1 MNLKRLKNYLV
12 ITLMAL
18 APNVASA
25 VTSASSISTKKQTL
39 FSSASHMATPYRIPA
54 IATLKNGT
62 ILTIADHR
70 PSGYDVGANS
80 NNGKVDIYAR
90 IGSIDPNGNYTWTAN
105 NDIVNYTGSDKI
117 QIANGDSSYGYG
129 DAAVVVDSESGE
141 VLLLCV
147 GATKGHKYGA
157 NNSAEGYDCVRF
169 TGSADGKT
177 WTMDNTKLT
186 SKVKSAVNTSITE
199 FFFASGRL
207 LQSTKIK
214 VGTHYRIYGAILA
227 YQSGDKNF
235 VVYSDDFGKKWTR
248 LGSSTSCCQGGNEA
262 KLVELDNGDLILSSR
277 TGGGRYYNVFTYSDK
292 TNWASGSWE
301 YTGKPSS
308 SWFSDP
314 EVKAELSD
322 GSSCNGEFIL
332 YKGVTRKSDN
342 AKVDILLQSLP
353 TGSNRSK
360 VSVYY
365 QEINSSSTPTAKTIA
380 KNWTKG
386 IEVDDAESAYST
398 MTILPNGE
406 IGFLY
411 EDEYFTSN
419 SSDNKK
425 DGCAP
430 GGTSNIVY
438 VPLTV
443 SEITGGA
450 YTYVAENGEPVVP
463 TVATPSITPNG
474 GTIFKE
480 EAITLSCNTKDATIY
495 YTIDDT
501 EPTVSSTK
509 YEGEFTLSAS
519 ATVRAIAV
527 KEGCNDSQVASATYT
542 VVDNDKTKVRFKNV
556 QKNGTVYYF
565 TYDATN
571 GLGLTTN
578 ENDAT
583 LYARGNGTTN
593 GTYTFQTPDGNY
605 LIFSGRDLSDSNNR
619 GYNSGKGF
627 LTSYES
633 AKCDLTVATMVAG
646 GKVESFT
653 GSYVTITGQRDFT
666 TKESWFQSTVVQE
679 QAYFVIT
686 SDGKFDGATDPYFN
700 DTYSSAFVIEE
711 VVVEEPEPAVAAP
724 VFSLPS
730 GTYEE
735 GTELTISCPT
745 EGARIFL
752 TIDGTTPTEESGEI
766 PNGFTTKL
774 YSSMAISAIAILDGE
789 CSEVVTYEYLIG
801 DIETVATPRI
811 YPNGGEIEEGTEIA
825 ISCDTQGATIYY
837 SIDGSEP
844 NIEYET
850 AFTLTEAAT
859 VRAIAKKQYWN
870 NSEEATASFTIKQN
884 VVETIATPVITPD
897 GGEVE
902 AGAMISIT
910 CETVGVTIYYSI
922 NGSEPGRVYTGP
934 FALTEST
941 TVRAIAKK
949 TGWNNSE
956 EVTATFT
963 VIEEDNEEDGL
974 RTINITLEKG
984 VLGGISRYA
993 TTFSA
998 PYNVEIPSG
1007 VDKYIVTNTATS
1019 IIILNRSYGDV
1030 IPANQG
1036 VVLVSKYKSEIE
1048 IKEIDEE
1055 VSTAAWRKNKLMNTA
1070 DGAIVAQS
1078 GFYVFGKDSKGV
1090 MEFTQAEV
1098 GSTIEANKAY
1108 LQIGGT
1114 SIRAFALGLD
1124 DDPDV
1129 SGIEDVNA
1137 EDAEVEYYNLQGVKV
1152 ENPEKGIYI
1161 MKQGGKTSKVVL

>member
-12 ITLMAL
+12 ITLLAL
-18 APNVASA
+18 VGISASASTSSLNVAG
-25 VTSASSISTKKQTL
+25 TKQVL
-39 FSSASHMATPYRIPA
+39 FSTAEDGKHPYRIPA
-54 IATLKNGT
+54 IATLLNSD
-62 ILTIADHR
+62 ILAISDYR
-70 PSGYDVGANS
+70 PCNKDVG
-80 NNGKVDIYAR
+80 NGDVDIYAK
-90 IGSIDPNGNYTWTAN
+90 ISKDNGATWIPSTKTPGKSGGLKIADGS
-105 NDIVNYTGSDKI
+105 
-117 QIANGDSSYGYG
+117 SSNGYG
-129 DAAVVVDSESGE
+129 DAAVVVDRESGD
-141 VLLLCV
+141 VLVICVAGNVVFSDGSSSSHNKMARIRAEFNKSTGELSWGSPEDVTTTFFDNLLPD
-147 GATKGHKYGA
+147 AY
-157 NNSAEGYDCVRF
+157 
-169 TGSADGKT
+169 
-177 WTMDNTKLT
+177 TMFM
-186 SKVKSAVNTSITE
+186 A
-199 FFFASGRL
+199 AGRMI
-207 LQSTKIK
+207 QSTKVK
-214 VGTHYRIYGAILA
+214 VGSHYRVYGALLVR
-227 YQSGDKNF
+227 QNKNWLSKENVNY
-235 VVYSDDFGKKWTR
+235 VVYSDDFGKSWSI
-248 LGSSTSCCQGGNEA
+248 LGGGSCISSADEA
-262 KLVELDNGDLILSSR
+262 KVEELPNGDIVISSR
-277 TGGGRYYNVFTYSDK
+277 MKGGRYYNVFNFSNLNNAT
-292 TNWASGSWE
+292 GSWN
-301 YTGKPSS
+301 GSS
-308 SWFSDP
+308 SYTFKSNC
-314 EVKAELSD
+314 EAT
-322 GSSCNGEFIL
+322 NGELLL
-332 YKGVTRKSDN
+332 YKNVTKKDGT
-342 AKVDILLQSLP
+342 KCHLLFQSLP
-353 TGSNRSK
+353 TASSRGDVSIFYKEISTDETEQYQTSDFTSSNAW
-360 VSVYY
+360 
-365 QEINSSSTPTAKTIA
+365 SSAFQVESG
-380 KNWTKG
+380 N
-386 IEVDDAESAYST
+386 SAYST
-398 MTILPNGE
+398 MTILKNGE
-406 IGFLY
+406 IGFMY
-411 EDEYFTSN
+411 EDDYTTSTYGGG
-419 SSDNKK
+419 
-425 DGCAP
+425 GCE
-430 GGTSNIVY
+430 IVY
-438 VPLTV
+438 VPLKV

-450 YTYVAENGEPVVP
+450 YTYVADVAET
-463 TVATPSITPNG
+463 TVATPVITPNG
-474 GTIFKE
+474 GEIEAGTTIS
-480 EAITLSCNTKDATIY
+480 ISCATEGATIY
-495 YTIDDT
+495 YSTNGA
-501 EPTVSSTK
+501 EPTTV
-509 YEGEFTLSAS
+509 YSAPFALNNV
-519 ATVRAIAV
+519 ATVKAV
-527 KEGCNDSQVASATYT
+527 AKKEGWNDSEIAAASFTIKQEVVEPEEPTQPSTPAVA
-542 VVDNDKTKVRFKNV
+542 KFRIKNV
-556 QKNGTVYYF
+556 QKDGKVFYF
-565 TYDATN
+565 TYSATD
-571 GLGLTTN
+571 GIGLTADVEQAAQYTRKTVN
-578 ENDAT
+578 EANGV
-583 LYARGNGTTN
+583 YA
-593 GTYTFQTPDGNY
+593 FQVEDGSY
-605 LIFSGRDLSDSNNR
+605 LIW
-619 GYNSGKGF
+619 SGKGED
-627 LTSYES
+627 YPGYYDGKGYVAES
-633 AKCDLTVATMVAG
+633 EYDAAKCDLTVAPMVAG
-646 GKVESFT
+646 GNVESFEGT
-653 GSYVTITGQRDFT
+653 YYTIMGEREGR
-666 TKESWFQSTVVQE
+666 KSWGKAKIEDV
-679 QAYFVIT
+679 YFVIKNDMT
-686 SDGKFDGATDPYFN
+686 FSAGMDPYFN
-700 DTYSSAFVIEE
+700 DTFSSAFLIEE
-711 VVVEEPEPAVAAP
+711 VVEEPEPAVAAP

-801 DIETVATPRI
+801 DIETMATPRI
-811 YPNGGEIEEGTEIA
+811 YPNGGEIEEGTEIT

-1070 DGAIVAQS
+1070 DGAIEAQS

-1090 MEFTQAEV
+1090 MKFTQAEV
-1098 GSTIEANKAY
+1098 GSSIEANKAY

-1129 SGIEDVNA
+1129 SGIEDVNVN
-1137 EDAEVEYYNLQGVKV
+1137 DGEVEYYNLQGVKV

>member
-1 MNLKRLKNYLV
+1 MKLKNLINYLV

-25 VTSASSISTKKQTL
+25 STSTLNVVGTKQVL
-39 FSSASHMATPYRIPA
+39 FSTSEDGSHPYRIPA
-54 IATLKNGT
+54 IATLINGD
-62 ILTIADHR
+62 ILAISDYR
-70 PSGYDVGANS
+70 PCNKDVG
-80 NNGKVDIYAR
+80 NGEVDIYAKVSKDNGASWTPSTR
-90 IGSIDPNGNYTWTAN
+90 TPGKSGGLKIADGS
-105 NDIVNYTGSDKI
+105 
-117 QIANGDSSYGYG
+117 SSNGYG
-129 DAAVVVDSESGE
+129 DAAVVVDSESGD
-141 VLLLCV
+141 VLVVCV
-147 GATKGHKYGA
+147 AGNVVYSNGTSSKHNKMAQIRATFNKT
-157 NNSAEGYDCVRF
+157 
-169 TGSADGKT
+169 TGELNWQAPEDKT
-177 WTMDNTKLT
+177 
-186 SKVKSAVNTSITE
+186 SE
-199 FFFASGRL
+199 FFKGDLSGAYTMFMAAGKMV
-207 LQSTKIK
+207 QSTKVK
-214 VGTHYRIYGAILA
+214 VGTHYRIYGALLV
-227 YQSGDKNF
+227 KNKGNY
-235 VVYSDDFGKKWTR
+235 VVYSDNFGESWSI
-248 LGSSTSCCQGGNEA
+248 LGGACCSSGDEA
-262 KLVELDNGDLILSSR
+262 KVEELPNGDIVLSSR
-277 TGGGRYYNVFTYSDK
+277 KKGGRYFNVFNFSNLNNATGSWSGG
-292 TNWASGSWE
+292 TSGSS
-301 YTGKPSS
+301 YTFKSNC
-308 SWFSDP
+308 
-314 EVKAELSD
+314 EAT
-322 GSSCNGEFIL
+322 NGELLL
-332 YKGVTRKSDN
+332 YKNVTKKDGT
-342 AKVDILLQSLP
+342 ICHLLLQSLP
-353 TGSNRSK
+353 TASSRGD
-360 VSVYY
+360 VSIFYK
-365 QEINSSSTPTAKTIA
+365 EISTDETKQYKNTDFTSGWSSAFQVESG
-380 KNWTKG
+380 N
-386 IEVDDAESAYST
+386 SAYST
-398 MTILPNGE
+398 MTILENDE
-406 IGFLY
+406 IGFMY
-411 EDEYFTSN
+411 EDDYTTSTYGGG
-419 SSDNKK
+419 
-425 DGCAP
+425 GCE
-430 GGTSNIVY
+430 IVY
-438 VPLTV
+438 VPLKV
-443 SEITGGA
+443 SEITGGN
-450 YTYVAENGEPVVP
+450 YVYDASALVE
-463 TVATPSITPNG
+463 TVATPVISPNG
-474 GTIFKE
+474 GYVYE
-480 EAITLSCNTKDATIY
+480 SQAITLSSATEGAKIY
-495 YTIDDT
+495 YTIDGT
-501 EPTVSSTK
+501 EPTENSTL
-509 YEGEFTLSAS
+509 YTGAFTLSTS
-519 ATVRAIAV
+519 ATVKAIAV
-527 KEGCNDSQVASATYT
+527 KEDCNNSAVASSAFNVLKDGSTLTIQY
-542 VVDNDKTKVRFKNV
+542 RFKNV
-556 QKNGTVYYF
+556 QKNNGTVYYF

-571 GLGLTTN
+571 GIGLSTN
-578 ENDAT
+578 VNDAA
-583 LYARGNGTTN
+583 LYTRGNGTKS

-605 LIFSGRDLSDSNNR
+605 LIFSGRDLSDENNR

-633 AKCDLTVATMVAG
+633 EKCDLTVAAMVAG
-646 GKVESFT
+646 GNVESFT

-666 TKESWFQSTVVQE
+666 KKGWITSTTTQE
-679 QAYFVIT
+679 QAYFVIK
-686 SDGKFDGATDPYFN
+686 SDGKFDGATEPYFS
-700 DTYSSAFVIEE
+700 DSYSSAFVIEE
-711 VVVEEPEPAVAAP
+711 IVTITEPEVKVAAP

-730 GTYEE
+730 GTYEK
-735 GTELTISCPT
+735 GVELTISCPT
-745 EGARIFL
+745 EGARIF
-752 TIDGTTPTEESGEI
+752 IAEAGTTPTAESIEI
-766 PNGFTTKL
+766 PNGYTSKL

-811 YPNGGEIEEGTEIA
+811 YPNGGEIEEGTEIT

-844 NIEYET
+844 SIEYET

-963 VIEEDNEEDGL
+963 VIEEDEEEDGL
-974 RTINITLEKG
+974 RTINVTLEKG
-984 VLGGISRYA
+984 ILGGISRYA

-998 PYNVEIPSG
+998 PYNVQLPSG

-1019 IIILNRSYGDV
+1019 IITLNRSYGDV

-1090 MEFTQAEV
+1090 MKFTQAEV

-1124 DDPDV
+1124 DDPDI
-1129 SGIEDVNA
+1129 SGIEDVNVN
-1137 EDAEVEYYNLQGVKV
+1137 DGEVEYYNLQGVKV
-1152 ENPEKGIYI
+1152 ENPEKGVYI

>member
-235 VVYSDDFGKKWTR
+235 VVYSDDFGKNWTR

-653 GSYVTITGQRDFT
+653 GSYVTITGLRDFT
-666 TKESWFQSTVVQE
+666 KKVLFTSTTTQK

-686 SDGKFDGATDPYFN
+686 PDGKFNGADDPYFN
-700 DTYSSAFVIEE
+700 DSYSSAFLIEE
-711 VVVEEPEPAVAAP
+711 VVVEPEVKKVAAP

-735 GTELTISCPT
+735 GTLLTITCAT
-745 EGARIFL
+745 EGARIFV
-752 TIDGTTPTEESGEI
+752 TDDGTTPTAESIEV
-766 PNGFTTKL
+766 PNGFSFEL
-774 YSSMAISAIAILDGE
+774 GVSMTINAIAILDGE
-789 CSEVVTYEYLIG
+789 CSEVVTYEYVIEEKPEVVV
-801 DIETVATPRI
+801 ETVATPMI
-811 YPNGGEIEEGTEIA
+811 IPYGGEIESDTEIR
-825 ISCDTQGATIYY
+825 IICNTEGATIHYTT
-837 SIDGSEP
+837 DGTGPTEDSP
-844 NIEYET
+844 VYDGP
-850 AFTLTEAAT
+850 FTLEEDAT
-859 VRAIAKKQYWN
+859 VKAIAVK
-870 NSEEATASFTIKQN
+870 E
-884 VVETIATPVITPD
+884 
-897 GGEVE
+897 
-902 AGAMISIT
+902 
-910 CETVGVTIYYSI
+910 
-922 NGSEPGRVYTGP
+922 
-934 FALTEST
+934 
-941 TVRAIAKK
+941 
-949 TGWNNSE
+949 GWNNSA
-956 EVTATFT
+956 VVSVNFT
-963 VIEEDNEEDGL
+963 VKVVEPELHSWAVNVVGGKMNG
-974 RTINITLEKG
+974 RT
-984 VLGGISRYA
+984 RYMA
-993 TTFSA
+993 PVSA
-998 PYNVEIPSG
+998 PCNIELPNNVKAYYVKNYTSN
-1007 VDKYIVTNTATS
+1007 NTTLTRIWSS
-1019 IIILNRSYGDV
+1019 II
-1030 IPANQG
+1030 PAYQG
-1036 VVLVSKYKSEIE
+1036 VILEASAEGEIT
-1048 IKEIDEE
+1048 I
-1055 VSTAAWRKNKLMNTA
+1055 TAAEEWATPARMSNNKLVDTA
-1070 DGAIVAQS
+1070 DGPVVLESDA
-1078 GFYVFGKDSKGV
+1078 YVFEKNSSTGSMTFYKKTAGTTIPQNSCYLVKSGSLFPSILSIDFDEDS
-1090 MEFTQAEV
+1090 EF
-1098 GSTIEANKAY
+1098 
-1108 LQIGGT
+1108 
-1114 SIRAFALGLD
+1114 
-1124 DDPDV
+1124 
-1129 SGIEDVNA
+1129 SGINDVNA

>member
-235 VVYSDDFGKKWTR
+235 VVYSDDFGKNWTR

-700 DTYSSAFVIEE
+700 DTFSSAFLIEE

-752 TIDGTTPTEESGEI
+752 IADSTDPNSETVEI
-766 PNGFTTKL
+766 PNPFTIQLAESMILNAFTVVDEN
-774 YSSMAISAIAILDGE
+774 YSELVTVNYI
-789 CSEVVTYEYLIG
+789 VVNKM
-801 DIETVATPRI
+801 VAPTI
-811 YPNGGEIEEGTEIA
+811 DPNGGEITEDTEIA
-825 ISCDTQGATIYY
+825 ISCADYEATIHYT
-837 SIDGSEP
+837 IDGAEP
-844 NIEYET
+844 TEESPVYDGP
-850 AFTLTEAAT
+850 FTLNGDAT
-859 VRAIAKKQYWN
+859 VKAIAVKDGYA
-870 NSEEATASFTIKQN
+870 NSD
-884 VVETIATPVITPD
+884 VVSA
-897 GGEVE
+897 
-902 AGAMISIT
+902 
-910 CETVGVTIYYSI
+910 
-922 NGSEPGRVYTGP
+922 N
-934 FALTEST
+934 
-941 TVRAIAKK
+941 
-949 TGWNNSE
+949 
-956 EVTATFT
+956 FT
-963 VIEEDNEEDGL
+963 VKAVL
-974 RTINITLEKG
+974 RTITVNTIKG
-984 VLGGISRYA
+984 KMNGQTRYM

-998 PYNVEIPSG
+998 PFATTMPSNVS
-1007 VDKYIVTNTATS
+1007 VYIVKKVVSTTTYLSRIYSN
-1019 IIILNRSYGDV
+1019 N
-1030 IPANQG
+1030 IPAYTG
-1036 VVLVSKYKSEIE
+1036 VVLRSSKAGEFTITE
-1048 IKEIDEE
+1048 ADEDARLANINGNILID
-1055 VSTAAWRKNKLMNTA
+1055 TA
-1070 DGAIVAQS
+1070 DGEVELTNDNAYTFGVNNRNVLA
-1078 GFYVFGKDSKGV
+1078 FYSNEAGV
-1090 MEFTQAEV
+1090 TVPQY
-1098 GSTIEANKAY
+1098 SAY
-1108 LQIGGT
+1108 FVLDGAKSASVLT
-1114 SIRAFALGLD
+1114 LSFD
-1124 DDPDV
+1124 DDPEV

>member
-235 VVYSDDFGKKWTR
+235 VVYSDDFGKNWTR

-438 VPLTV
+438 VPLKV

-450 YTYVAENGEPVVP
+450 YTYVADVAE
-463 TVATPSITPNG
+463 TIVATPVITPNG
-474 GTIFKE
+474 GEIEAGTTIS
-480 EAITLSCNTKDATIY
+480 ISCATEGATIY
-495 YTIDDT
+495 YSTNGA
-501 EPTVSSTK
+501 EPTTV
-509 YEGEFTLSAS
+509 YSAPFALNNV
-519 ATVRAIAV
+519 ATVKAV
-527 KEGCNDSQVASATYT
+527 AKKEGWNDSEIAAASFTIKQEVVEPEEPTQPSTPAVA
-542 VVDNDKTKVRFKNV
+542 KFRIKNV
-556 QKNGTVYYF
+556 QKDGKVFYF
-565 TYDATN
+565 TYSATD
-571 GLGLTTN
+571 GIGLTADVEQAAQYTRKTVN
-578 ENDAT
+578 EANGV
-583 LYARGNGTTN
+583 YA
-593 GTYTFQTPDGNY
+593 FQVEDGSY
-605 LIFSGRDLSDSNNR
+605 LIW
-619 GYNSGKGF
+619 SGKGED
-627 LTSYES
+627 YPGYYDGKGYVAES
-633 AKCDLTVATMVAG
+633 EYDAAKCDLTVAPMVAG
-646 GKVESFT
+646 GNVESFEGT
-653 GSYVTITGQRDFT
+653 YYTIMGEREGR
-666 TKESWFQSTVVQE
+666 KSWGKAKIEDV
-679 QAYFVIT
+679 YFVIKNDMT
-686 SDGKFDGATDPYFN
+686 FSAGMDPYFN
-700 DTYSSAFVIEE
+700 DTFSSAFLIEE
-711 VVVEEPEPAVAAP
+711 VVEEPEPAVAAP

-735 GTELTISCPT
+735 GTEITITCPT
-745 EGARIFL
+745 EGARIFV
-752 TIDGTTPTEESGEI
+752 TDDGTTPTIESIEV
-766 PNGFTTKL
+766 PNGFSFEL
-774 YSSMAISAIAILDGE
+774 GGSMTINAIAVVDE
-789 CSEVVTYEYLIG
+789 NYSEVVTLEYLIQEKQEEP
-801 DIETVATPRI
+801 IVETVATPTI
-811 YPNGGEIEEGTEIA
+811 IPYGGEIDSETAIRIICNTE
-825 ISCDTQGATIYY
+825 GATIHYTT
-837 SIDGSEP
+837 DGTEP
-844 NIEYET
+844 TEESSVYDDS
-850 AFTLTEAAT
+850 FTLDGDAT
-859 VRAIAKKQYWN
+859 VKAIAVK
-870 NSEEATASFTIKQN
+870 E
-884 VVETIATPVITPD
+884 
-897 GGEVE
+897 
-902 AGAMISIT
+902 
-910 CETVGVTIYYSI
+910 
-922 NGSEPGRVYTGP
+922 
-934 FALTEST
+934 
-941 TVRAIAKK
+941 
-949 TGWNNSE
+949 GWNNSA
-956 EVTATFT
+956 VVSVNFT
-963 VIEEDNEEDGL
+963 VKVVEPELHSWAVNVVGGKMNG
-974 RTINITLEKG
+974 RT
-984 VLGGISRYA
+984 RYMA
-993 TTFSA
+993 PFSA
-998 PYNVEIPSG
+998 PCNIELPNNVKAYYVKNYTSN
-1007 VDKYIVTNTATS
+1007 NTTLTRIWSS
-1019 IIILNRSYGDV
+1019 II
-1030 IPANQG
+1030 PAYQG
-1036 VVLVSKYKSEIE
+1036 VILEASAEGEIT
-1048 IKEIDEE
+1048 I
-1055 VSTAAWRKNKLMNTA
+1055 TAAEEWATPARMSNNKLVDTA
-1070 DGAIVAQS
+1070 DGPVVLESDA
-1078 GFYVFGKDSKGV
+1078 YVFEKNSSTGSMTFYKKTAGTTIPQNSCYLVKSGSLFPSILSIDFDEDS
-1090 MEFTQAEV
+1090 EF
-1098 GSTIEANKAY
+1098 
-1108 LQIGGT
+1108 
-1114 SIRAFALGLD
+1114 
-1124 DDPDV
+1124 
-1129 SGIEDVNA
+1129 SGINDVNA

>member
-12 ITLMAL
+12 ITLLAL
-18 APNVASA
+18 VGISASASTSSLNVAG
-25 VTSASSISTKKQTL
+25 TKQVL
-39 FSSASHMATPYRIPA
+39 FSTAEDGEHPYRIPA
-54 IATLKNGT
+54 IATLLNGD
-62 ILTIADHR
+62 ILAISDYR
-70 PSGYDVGANS
+70 PCNKDVG
-80 NNGKVDIYAR
+80 NGDVDIYAK
-90 IGSIDPNGNYTWTAN
+90 ISKDNGATWTPSTKTPGKSGGLKIA
-105 NDIVNYTGSDKI
+105 DGS
-117 QIANGDSSYGYG
+117 SSNGYG
-129 DAAVVVDSESGE
+129 DAAVVVDRESGD
-141 VLLLCV
+141 VLVICVAGNVAYSSGSSSKHNKMARIRADFNESTGELSWTSPVDVTDAFFKNLLPD
-147 GATKGHKYGA
+147 AY
-157 NNSAEGYDCVRF
+157 
-169 TGSADGKT
+169 
-177 WTMDNTKLT
+177 TM
-186 SKVKSAVNTSITE
+186 
-199 FFFASGRL
+199 FMASGRMI
-207 LQSTKIK
+207 QSQFATKDK
-214 VGTHYRIYGAILA
+214 TGGTHDRIYGSLLVL
-227 YQSGDKNF
+227 QKKNIF
-235 VVYSDDFGKKWTR
+235 NKENANYVVYSDDFGETWKL
-248 LGSSTSCCQGGNEA
+248 LGGGACSTSDANEA
-262 KLVELDNGDLILSSR
+262 KVEELPNGDIVFSAR
-277 TGGGRYYNVFTYSDK
+277 RDNKGGRNYNVFSF
-292 TNWASGSWE
+292 TNLENATGSWDSVE
-301 YTGKPSS
+301 TCS
-308 SWFSDP
+308 F
-314 EVKAELSD
+314 A
-322 GSSCNGEFIL
+322 GSNSTNGELLL
-332 YKGVTRKSDN
+332 YKNVTKKDGT
-342 AKVDILLQSLP
+342 KCHLLFQSLP
-353 TGSNRSK
+353 TASSRGD
-360 VSVYY
+360 VSIFYK
-365 QEINSSSTPTAKTIA
+365 EISTNETKQYKTSDFTSGWSSAFQVESG
-380 KNWTKG
+380 N
-386 IEVDDAESAYST
+386 SAYST
-398 MTILPNGE
+398 MTILKNGE
-406 IGFLY
+406 IGFMY
-411 EDEYFTSN
+411 EDDYTTSTYGGG
-419 SSDNKK
+419 
-425 DGCAP
+425 GCE
-430 GGTSNIVY
+430 IVY
-438 VPLTV
+438 VPLKI
-443 SEITGGA
+443 SEITGDA
-450 YTYVAENGEPVVP
+450 YTYVADVAE
-463 TVATPSITPNG
+463 TIVATPVITPNG
-474 GTIFKE
+474 GEIEAGTTIS
-480 EAITLSCNTKDATIY
+480 ISCATEGATIY
-495 YTIDDT
+495 YSTNGA
-501 EPTVSSTK
+501 EPTTV
-509 YEGEFTLSAS
+509 YSAPFALNNV
-519 ATVRAIAV
+519 ATVKAV
-527 KEGCNDSQVASATYT
+527 AKKEGWNDSEIAAASFTIKQEVVEPEEPTQPSTPAVA
-542 VVDNDKTKVRFKNV
+542 KFRIKNV
-556 QKNGTVYYF
+556 QKDGKVFYF
-565 TYDATN
+565 TYSATD
-571 GLGLTTN
+571 GIGLTADVEQAAQYTRKTVN
-578 ENDAT
+578 EANGV
-583 LYARGNGTTN
+583 YA
-593 GTYTFQTPDGNY
+593 FQVEDGSY
-605 LIFSGRDLSDSNNR
+605 LIW
-619 GYNSGKGF
+619 SGKGED
-627 LTSYES
+627 YPGYYDGKGYVAES
-633 AKCDLTVATMVAG
+633 EYDAAKCDLTVAPMVAG
-646 GKVESFT
+646 GNVESFEGT
-653 GSYVTITGQRDFT
+653 YYTIMGEREGR
-666 TKESWFQSTVVQE
+666 KSWGKAKIEDV
-679 QAYFVIT
+679 YFVIKNDMT
-686 SDGKFDGATDPYFN
+686 FSAGMDPYFN
-700 DTYSSAFVIEE
+700 DTFSSAFLIEE
-711 VVVEEPEPAVAAP
+711 VVEEPEPAVASP

-811 YPNGGEIEEGTEIA
+811 YPNGGEIEEGTEIT

-974 RTINITLEKG
+974 RTINVTLEKG

-1090 MEFTQAEV
+1090 MKFTQAEV

-1124 DDPDV
+1124 DNPDV
-1129 SGIEDVNA
+1129 SGIEDVNVN
-1137 EDAEVEYYNLQGVKV
+1137 DGEVEYYNLQGVKV

>member
-235 VVYSDDFGKKWTR
+235 VVYSDDFGKNWTR

-527 KEGCNDSQVASATYT
+527 KEGCNDSQVVSATYT

-556 QKNGTVYYF
+556 QNDGTVYYF

-646 GKVESFT
+646 GNVESFT
-653 GSYVTITGQRDFT
+653 GSYVTITGLRDFT
-666 TKESWFQSTVVQE
+666 KKVLFTSTTTQK

-686 SDGKFDGATDPYFN
+686 PDGKFNGADDPYFN
-700 DTYSSAFVIEE
+700 DSYSSAFLIEE
-711 VVVEEPEPAVAAP
+711 VVVEPEVKKVAAP

-735 GTELTISCPT
+735 GTLLTITCPT
-745 EGARIFL
+745 EGARIFA
-752 TIDGTTPTEESGEI
+752 TDDGTTPTAESIEL
-766 PNGFTTKL
+766 PNGFTLGL
-774 YSSMAISAIAILDGE
+774 YISGTLKAIAILDDK
-789 CSEVVTYEYLIG
+789 CSEVTTAEYTITAKPEEPVMEKVAAVIISPRNATG
-801 DIETVATPRI
+801 DAVKIDS
-811 YPNGGEIEEGTEIA
+811 NTE
-825 ISCDTQGATIYY
+825 
-837 SIDGSEP
+837 
-844 NIEYET
+844 
-850 AFTLTEAAT
+850 
-859 VRAIAKKQYWN
+859 
-870 NSEEATASFTIKQN
+870 
-884 VVETIATPVITPD
+884 
-897 GGEVE
+897 
-902 AGAMISIT
+902 ISIT
-910 CETVGVTIYYSI
+910 CTTEGATIHYTTD
-922 NGSEPGRVYTGP
+922 GAEPTEDSPVYDGP
-934 FALTEST
+934 FTLDGD
-941 TVRAIAKK
+941 AIVKAFAVKE
-949 TGWNNSE
+949 GWINS
-956 EVTATFT
+956 
-963 VIEEDNEEDGL
+963 
-974 RTINITLEKG
+974 
-984 VLGGISRYA
+984 A
-993 TTFSA
+993 TTSVEYIVKLAPKTLTVNMIKGKVSGITRYMNAFSA
-998 PYNVEIPSG
+998 PFNVTVPNNIQVYVVKSAINSTTYLSR
-1007 VDKYIVTNTATS
+1007 VYSN
-1019 IIILNRSYGDV
+1019 N
-1030 IPANQG
+1030 IPAYTG
-1036 VVLVSKYKSEIE
+1036 VVLKASKAGEFTITE
-1048 IKEIDEE
+1048 ADEDARLA
-1055 VSTAAWRKNKLMNTA
+1055 TINGNILINTA
-1070 DGAIVAQS
+1070 DGEVELTNDNAYTFGVNNKNVLA
-1078 GFYVFGKDSKGV
+1078 FYS
-1090 MEFTQAEV
+1090 
-1098 GSTIEANKAY
+1098 SEASVTVPQYSAY
-1108 LQIGGT
+1108 FVLDGAK
-1114 SIRAFALGLD
+1114 SASVLSLSFD
-1124 DDPDV
+1124 DDPEV

-1152 ENPEKGIYI
+1152 ENPEKGIFI
-1161 MKQGGKTSKVVL
+1161 KKQGGKTSKVVL